1 MYLTSKHIQ
10 VALILRKSKIVD
22 YKILTKMLNITP
34 STFFSYLR
42 DIENIILKKDEPD
55 VKILMKDLKEASNL
69 VHLIKSQQ
77 NITKDERVLYIIF
90 KILKDRVINVTK
102 LSEDLNV
109 TRRTLNYDLDKVKLK
124 LERYNLFLVSCRNIG
139 LNIVGEEINIRRML
153 LGYILKI
160 FIEKNFLPKIIRN
173 EFASFLKKNNYKFI
187 KKNIPSLEMEVEDS
201 FYYNELA
208 LISACLAFSCD
219 RSEKENEI
227 CYINKNFSIN
237 ILKVTE
243 PYFKKILKYRYYEP
257 DIYSDKLKE
266 YEEYF
271 KNIILKLFGF
281 NIQNIFQKK
290 VPIRKWLVFLLIKE
304 IFEINDFYF
313 LNILKNNFSEK
324 IDLLTN
330 KLKKKLPRITIYDGF
345 VIYFFILNL
354 LSIEK
359 ENSSK
364 KIIFIYENIPKILIN
379 DLVKKI
385 EIIYSVKFNDVI
397 RFKLLGKYLKNN
409 QVSSIYSLENFNV
422 SEKNMNYIKISLS
435 DILIS
440 K

>member
-55 VKILMKDLKEASNL
+55 VKILMRYLKETSNL
-69 VHLIKSQQ
+69 VYLIKSQQ

-173 EFASFLKKNNYKFI
+173 EFASFLKKNNYKII

-201 FYYNELA
+201 F
-208 LISACLAFSCD
+208 
-219 RSEKENEI
+219 
-227 CYINKNFSIN
+227 
-237 ILKVTE
+237 
-243 PYFKKILKYRYYEP
+243 
-257 DIYSDKLKE
+257 
-266 YEEYF
+266 
-271 KNIILKLFGF
+271 
-281 NIQNIFQKK
+281 
-290 VPIRKWLVFLLIKE
+290 
-304 IFEINDFYF
+304 
-313 LNILKNNFSEK
+313 
-324 IDLLTN
+324 
-330 KLKKKLPRITIYDGF
+330 
-345 VIYFFILNL
+345 
-354 LSIEK
+354 
-359 ENSSK
+359 
-364 KIIFIYENIPKILIN
+364 
-379 DLVKKI
+379 
-385 EIIYSVKFNDVI
+385 
-397 RFKLLGKYLKNN
+397 
-409 QVSSIYSLENFNV
+409 
-422 SEKNMNYIKISLS
+422 
-435 DILIS
+435 
-440 K
+440 